1 MLAGPILTPVV
12 FLEDKAFSAKWP
24 ALTGRPRLRLESP
37 FILGLRAPPTNPLP
51 RLNQARRGF
60 KPSRIRGMKFRL
72 SRDSTFRWRN
82 TMNLILLI
90 ASAAEIAIATI
101 ILWYVVDLLTT
112 MPANMR
118 MVVKYL
124 IVLVAILVVI
134 SMFVGQPI
142 HVGFLPSPAPIIR

>member
-1 MLAGPILTPVV
+1 
-12 FLEDKAFSAKWP
+12 
-24 ALTGRPRLRLESP
+24 
-37 FILGLRAPPTNPLP
+37 
-51 RLNQARRGF
+51 
-60 KPSRIRGMKFRL
+60 
-72 SRDSTFRWRN
+72 
-82 TMNLILLI
+82 MNLILLI

-142 HVGFLPSPAPIIR
+142 HVGFLPSSCAYHKVKPRSHSLPPFNQSTSTPLNSAALNQAAASPPTFQNP